1 MITHMLVGHRLDV
14 SLDLSL
20 EKFDPW
26 FREWVDLKRMLEV
39 LAFFGARSPNIPAD
53 IRDN

>member
-1 MITHMLVGHRLDV
+1 MLVGHRLDV

-26 FREWVDLKRMLEV
+26 FREWVHLKRMLGP
-39 LAFFGARSPNIPAD
+39 LAISNAKSPDIPASTP
-53 IRDN
+53 DN